1 MTSTESKPE
10 SSETPK
16 KDEEYKIELLPEDY
30 PKYDLSFKLIF
41 IGDSSVGKS
50 CLTTK
55 AVKNNFEEYYQ
66 ATVGF
71 EFLTFNMKVNDKV
84 VKLQIWDTCGQE
96 IYKSLIS
103 NFYRNSSLAV
113 LVYAIDN
120 KESFNHVENWLNDL
134 KSQANEDVRIFLVG
148 NKSDLEEDRKVS
160 KEEEYKIE
168 LLPEDYPQYDLSFK
182 LIFIGD
188 SSVGKSCLTTKAVK
202 NNFEEYYQATV
213 GFEFL
218 TFNMKVND
226 KVVKLQIWD
235 TCGQEIY
242 KSLISNFY
250 RNSSLA
256 VLVYAIDNK
265 ESFTHVENWL
275 NDLKSQA
282 NEDVRIFLVGNK
294 ADLEEDRKVTKEEG
308 EKYKLD
314 QHLDLFME
322 TSAKTGQNARNV
334 LVEAAK
340 ILYNDYLKFDENNAN
355 KPDTPGKKQGVELIS
370 KTKKKEGKKCC

>member
-1 MTSTESKPE
+1 MSASD
-10 SSETPK
+10 TPSN
-16 KDEEYKIELLPEDY
+16 DEDYKIE
-30 PKYDLSFKLIF
+30 
-41 IGDSSVGKS
+41 
-50 CLTTK
+50 
-55 AVKNNFEEYYQ
+55 
-66 ATVGF
+66 
-71 EFLTFNMKVNDKV
+71 M
-84 VKLQIWDTCGQE
+84 
-96 IYKSLIS
+96 
-103 NFYRNSSLAV
+103 
-113 LVYAIDN
+113 
-120 KESFNHVENWLNDL
+120 
-134 KSQANEDVRIFLVG
+134 
-148 NKSDLEEDRKVS
+148 
-160 KEEEYKIE
+160 
-168 LLPEDYPQYDLSFK
+168 LPEDYPQYDLSFK

-226 KVVKLQIWD
+226 KVIKLQIWD

-265 ESFTHVENWL
+265 ESFNHTENWL

-282 NEDVRIFLVGNK
+282 NPDVRIFLVGNK
-294 ADLEEDRKVTKEEG
+294 ADLEEERKVSKEEG
-308 EKYKLD
+308 EKYKED

-322 TSAKTGQNARNV
+322 TSAKTGHNARNV

-340 ILYNDYLKFDENNAN
+340 ILYKDYLKFDENNKEN
-355 KPDTPGKKQGVELIS
+355 GPSNVLGKKGQGLI
-370 KTKKKEGKKCC
+370 KKKDKKEKKGCC

>member
-1 MTSTESKPE
+1 MSSSNTPE
-10 SSETPK
+10 STQASGSTK
-16 KDEEYKIELLPEDY
+16 KDD
-30 PKYDLSFKLIF
+30 
-41 IGDSSVGKS
+41 
-50 CLTTK
+50 
-55 AVKNNFEEYYQ
+55 
-66 ATVGF
+66 
-71 EFLTFNMKVNDKV
+71 
-84 VKLQIWDTCGQE
+84 
-96 IYKSLIS
+96 
-103 NFYRNSSLAV
+103 
-113 LVYAIDN
+113 
-120 KESFNHVENWLNDL
+120 
-134 KSQANEDVRIFLVG
+134 
-148 NKSDLEEDRKVS
+148 
-160 KEEEYKIE
+160 EYKIE

-226 KVVKLQIWD
+226 KVIKLQIWD

-294 ADLEEDRKVTKEEG
+294 SDLEEERKVTREEG

-334 LVEAAK
+334 LIEAAK
-340 ILYNDYLKFDENNAN
+340 ILY
-355 KPDTPGKKQGVELIS
+355 
-370 KTKKKEGKKCC
+370 